1 MATWPLVRSEEEDER
16 DAQEGIYVVIC
27 GCKIS
32 LKKIDFKRM
41 NRIFVNNG
49 EKNTGNLKVGENKM
63 TEFFV
68 LYCSLEC
75 LCELPNNLDTLEKS
89 ESEGEEKCVLSKSSS
104 TSEKKNSLRYNLKAT
119 KINNHNQIPTDKT
132 VKHLGCQRR

>member
-1 MATWPLVRSEEEDER
+1 MVTWPLVRSEEEDER
-16 DAQEGIYVVIC
+16 DAQEGKYVVIC

-75 LCELPNNLDTLEKS
+75 LSELPNNLDALENQK
-89 ESEGEEKCVLSKSSS
+89 VIR
-104 TSEKKNSLRYNLKAT
+104 KKNVFFQRAAVLRKKKLFT
-119 KINNHNQIPTDKT
+119 
-132 VKHLGCQRR
+132 L